1 MFENGRWQMKQSRF
15 LLEDQDNSSQADY
28 RSGWA
33 RAPRFWVECRI
44 GSSQVLGW
52 FRRENTPDEPD
63 GLELPDG
70 ARCAASMAAMAR
82 TAVMTTTL
90 LLTPG
95 IAMAQDAAPDAA
107 EADATL
113 LGWLV
118 DALGIGYI
126 LIFMALSFILVALFI
141 MNILSLRRSSV
152 CPTELIEGFET
163 HLDQKQYQ
171 EAYELSKTDESF
183 LGNVLSS
190 GLARLSTSYDHAI
203 GAMEEVGSEE
213 QMKLEHQLSY
223 LALIGTLSPM
233 IGLFGTVHGM
243 ISSFYTIATAGAT
256 PDPSKLAEG
265 ISTALLTTLLGLAIA
280 IPAIAGYNILKNRI
294 QRLVME
300 VGTTSENLMGRFEK
314 VGKK

>member
-1 MFENGRWQMKQSRF
+1 MKQSRI
-15 LLEDQDNSSQADY
+15 LLGDNKT
-28 RSGWA
+28 WA
-33 RAPRFWVECRI
+33 AWLFTNRWRNLLAINGI
-44 GSSQVLGW
+44 GLA
-52 FRRENTPDEPD
+52 T
-63 GLELPDG
+63 
-70 ARCAASMAAMAR
+70 MI
-82 TAVMTTTL
+82 
-90 LLTPG
+90 LLTP
-95 IAMAQDAAPDAA
+95 ATLLAQEAADAA
-107 EADATL
+107 EADSTL

-118 DALGIGYI
+118 EALGLGYI
-126 LIFMALSFILVALFI
+126 LIFMALSFVLVALFI
-141 MNILSLRRSSV
+141 MNILSLRRTSV
-152 CPTELIEGFET
+152 CPPELVEGFEA

-190 GLARLSTSYDHAI
+190 GLARLSTSYEHAI

-256 PDPSKLAEG
+256 PDPSKLAGG
-265 ISTALLTTLLGLAIA
+265 ISTALLTTLMGLGIA
-280 IPAIAGYNILKNRI
+280 IPAIAGYNILKNRV

>member
-1 MFENGRWQMKQSRF
+1 MFENGKWNMKQSRF
-15 LLEDQDNSSQADY
+15 LLEPNSES
-28 RSGWA
+28 A
-33 RAPRFWVECRI
+33 RHKSF
-44 GSSQVLGW
+44 
-52 FRRENTPDEPD
+52 RENWR
-63 GLELPDG
+63 LPITVSFV
-70 ARCAASMAAMAR
+70 CV
-82 TAVMTTTL
+82 TATL
-90 LLTPG
+90 LLLPTTVFG
-95 IAMAQDAAPDAA
+95 QEPDAA

-118 DALGIGYI
+118 EALGLGYI

-141 MNILSLRRSSV
+141 MNILSLRRTSV
-152 CPTELIEGFET
+152 CPPELVEGFEA

-190 GLARLSTSYDHAI
+190 GLARLSTSYEHAI

-256 PDPSKLAEG
+256 PDPSKLAGG
-265 ISTALLTTLLGLAIA
+265 ISTALLTTLMGLGIA
-280 IPAIAGYNILKNRI
+280 IPAIAGYNILKNRV
-294 QRLVME
+294 QRLVLE

>member
-15 LLEDQDNSSQADY
+15 L
-28 RSGWA
+28 
-33 RAPRFWVECRI
+33 
-44 GSSQVLGW
+44 
-52 FRRENTPDEPD
+52 RENNLGDPSLIAFFTDRLSVQFTLALGGAAAILATPSNLLAQGED
-63 GLELPDG
+63 
-70 ARCAASMAAMAR
+70 
-82 TAVMTTTL
+82 AVEV
-90 LLTPG
+90 
-95 IAMAQDAAPDAA
+95 DAN
-107 EADATL
+107 L

-118 DALGIGYI
+118 EALGLGYI
-126 LIFMALSFILVALFI
+126 LIFVGLSFCLVALFI
-141 MNILSLRRSSV
+141 MNILSLRRTSV
-152 CPTELIEGFET
+152 CPPELIEGFEA

-190 GLARLSTSYDHAI
+190 GLAKLSTSYQHATN
-203 GAMEEVGSEE
+203 AMMEVGSEE

-243 ISSFYTIATAGAT
+243 ISSFFTIATAGAT

-294 QRLVME
+294 QRLVLE
-300 VGTTSENLMGRFEK
+300 VGSTSENLMGRFEK